1 MKTEKPKDSA
11 PKPARTTVYD
21 PLLDP
26 LPTPEVTESD
36 GDTIW
41 GLWESSLNSEA
52 QDTQPDAQ
60 DTQMDAPDTR
70 IEAPDTLI
78 EESAASD
85 AAEGGFDP
93 TSPSELPEFAD
104 TVPPDALPDTPERR

>member
-1 MKTEKPKDSA
+1 MKTEKPKDSPA
-11 PKPARTTVYD
+11 KPARTTVYD

-41 GLWESSLNSEA
+41 GLWESSLNPEA
-52 QDTQPDAQ
+52 QDTQIDAQ
-60 DTQMDAPDTR
+60 DTLMDAPDTQ
-70 IEAPDTLI
+70 IEEPDTLI
-78 EESAASD
+78 EESAAASD
-85 AAEGGFDP
+85 APQSGFDP

-104 TVPPDALPDTPERR
+104 TVPPDAVPGA